1 MENTFT
7 SKINGVY
14 DWLKKQQITFV
25 DQDKKAYKKNNSH
38 STWDTYCNVMKT
50 YEKWLQKE
58 HGLKDITRAKPKHAE
73 EYMQNLIDKYK
84 RGEGSAYTLSKFPHA
99 LHSLQQSARD
109 SKVYRGLKLGNK
121 ADLIAMKNG
130 EGIQR
135 KSSES
140 KCLKANASDFDKVQ
154 NEIANSRSPQ
164 KEIIMNIHQIQRG
177 VGCRIHEVVKMKGE
191 DITFNS
197 NGSATVYIKGKGG
210 LERWVHVDDKK
221 TIELLKE
228 QTKDKK
234 DGAYVFPLKN
244 KEGND
249 KNLSSSMKLAKDVI
263 RSAAERSGVDR
274 DEKTYSTHS
283 ARKVYA
289 QERMNAYASMS
300 QEQLQKEL
308 TKRIRNYPIDKHGK
322 NRLKE
327 KVDSELQEK
336 RNKITRDDKDE
347 QKRLRKE
354 RDWTHKE
361 LCEFMVSIDTGHFRT
376 NIMRYYC
383 DYPKDK

>member
-1 MENTFT
+1 
-7 SKINGVY
+7 
-14 DWLKKQQITFV
+14 
-25 DQDKKAYKKNNSH
+25 
-38 STWDTYCNVMKT
+38 
-50 YEKWLQKE
+50 
-58 HGLKDITRAKPKHAE
+58 
-73 EYMQNLIDKYK
+73 
-84 RGEGSAYTLSKFPHA
+84 
-99 LHSLQQSARD
+99 
-109 SKVYRGLKLGNK
+109 
-121 ADLIAMKNG
+121 
-130 EGIQR
+130 GIQR

-283 ARKVYA
+283 ARKVY
-289 QERMNAYASMS
+289 
-300 QEQLQKEL
+300 
-308 TKRIRNYPIDKHGK
+308 
-322 NRLKE
+322 
-327 KVDSELQEK
+327 
-336 RNKITRDDKDE
+336 
-347 QKRLRKE
+347 
-354 RDWTHKE
+354 
-361 LCEFMVSIDTGHFRT
+361 
-376 NIMRYYC
+376 
-383 DYPKDK
+383 